1 MNVGSLP
8 TNPTASDICS
18 MVPFLERIGLGS
30 TEREDKEKEGESE
43 EDRKQKEMKEKIIQ
57 EYEAGKKKEKEDKI
71 TAARLQ
77 YEQNLVELQE
87 YSKKA
92 DGIPPACLRNFEL
105 TAATAT
111 EGPSGTSVAAA
122 AGASSSN
129 SRPGYKLKIPGLPA
143 SMEKYVAKYM
153 DLLQL
158 VQASQNTPGL
168 VRGNVPAP
176 AQPPVEEKVAATPTV
191 PAVAVITPAGV
202 EPKTPV
208 EGNPGGKHVRIMENI
223 ETPGSTST
231 PKIRKACSNCS
242 STSCTGCSSAASGT
256 SDSGSAVPAD
266 SSQGV
271 MDILAKQLNRKK
283 DGRSSDSDISDGL

>member
-105 TAATAT
+105 T
-111 EGPSGTSVAAA
+111 
-122 AGASSSN
+122 
-129 SRPGYKLKIPGLPA
+129 
-143 SMEKYVAKYM
+143 
-153 DLLQL
+153 LLLRLRVLRELLLLRLQVHL
-158 VQASQNTPGL
+158 VQILG
-168 VRGNVPAP
+168 R
-176 AQPPVEEKVAATPTV
+176 
-191 PAVAVITPAGV
+191 
-202 EPKTPV
+202 
-208 EGNPGGKHVRIMENI
+208 
-223 ETPGSTST
+223 
-231 PKIRKACSNCS
+231 
-242 STSCTGCSSAASGT
+242 
-256 SDSGSAVPAD
+256 
-266 SSQGV
+266 
-271 MDILAKQLNRKK
+271 DIN
-283 DGRSSDSDISDGL
+283 